1 MDDEGLTKEEEKV
14 VEEPTDTPK
23 EEEKQEEE
31 VKFDPVIRIYYKD
44 YSDKTRKNGENKV
57 LTLDT
62 KVMPEIVK
70 YYTADGVCHQFVD
83 SARLYVELRHKLET
97 IMKVLVTNNAMREAV
112 DNMLVE
118 LLSGKLLKDN
128 ANEGDQIV

>member
-1 MDDEGLTKEEEKV
+1 MNDEGLTKEEE
-14 VEEPTDTPK
+14 TRK
-23 EEEKQEEE
+23 EEENKEE
-31 VKFDPVIRIYYKD
+31 VKFEPVIRVYYKD

-57 LTLDT
+57 LTLDA
-62 KVMPEIVK
+62 KVSPEIIK

-83 SARLYVELRHKLET
+83 SARLYVELNHKLET

-112 DNMLVE
+112 GNMLGE

-128 ANEGDQIV
+128 ANEGDQII

>member
-1 MDDEGLTKEEEKV
+1 MNDEGLTKEEENK
-14 VEEPTDTPK
+14 
-23 EEEKQEEE
+23 EE
-31 VKFDPVIRIYYKD
+31 VKFDPVIRVYYKD

-57 LTLDT
+57 LTLDA
-62 KVMPEIVK
+62 KVTPELVK

-112 DNMLVE
+112 DNMLV
-118 LLSGKLLKDN
+118 
-128 ANEGDQIV
+128 